1 RVAEPRPRP
10 RFAAVGG
17 AEHAVPGGH
26 VAAQRLLASPDIH
39 HVGIRAGHRDRADGA
54 GAELAV
60 AQRTPRL
67 PAVRRLPDAAA
78 RRAEVEDERLA
89 GIADDRV
96 DAAAAERTDLAPAQA
111 REPARIR
118 SCRGGWSRSRGRR
131 RAATGWPL
139 RGGRGSDENGKHN
152 KDRTTAH
159 R

>member
-1 RVAEPRPRP
+1 ER
-10 RFAAVGG
+10 
-17 AEHAVPGGH
+17 
-26 VAAQRLLASPDIH
+26 
-39 HVGIRAGHRDRADGA
+39 
-54 GAELAV
+54 AV
-60 AQRTPRL
+60 AQPTPRL

-118 SCRGGWSRSRGRR
+118 SCRGGWGRSRGRR

-159 R
+159 RISSAKVNGGGSMIRGRGEAASGPARRAARRAARQDRKSTRLNSSHEWTS